1 MGRNWQVEGKKNY
14 NLDILYESIFHI
26 KKTLKCQCIL
36 EKGCTTQW
44 VKGVELALLEGEG
57 ILPLYQKISQCKL

>member
-1 MGRNWQVEGKKNY
+1 MGRNWQVEEKKNY

-26 KKTLKCQCIL
+26 KNTLKCQCIL

-44 VKGVELALLEGEG
+44 VKGV
-57 ILPLYQKISQCKL
+57 